1 MSLKTKR
8 KIFQEEKRAWFNQVE
23 YCQELKSDE
32 VSKNLVMAA
41 WGTLVILTYLLRVG
55 VNGNQVEILWSIGL
69 LEVSGVPAIENSTE
83 GI

>member
-1 MSLKTKR
+1 MRS
-8 KIFQEEKRAWFNQVE
+8 A
-23 YCQELKSDE
+23 
-32 VSKNLVMAA
+32 KNLVMAA

-69 LEVSGVPAIENSTE
+69 LEVSGVPPIENSTE

>member
-1 MSLKTKR
+1 MRS
-8 KIFQEEKRAWFNQVE
+8 A
-23 YCQELKSDE
+23 
-32 VSKNLVMAA
+32 KNLVMAA